1 MNGML
6 YYVSEQS
13 SSKRA
18 PIRIEI
24 VSSAENISVLDKD
37 LHDILRDASNS
48 CDFSS
53 YVDKNGETRVMIECI
68 VDEEEKEHVWDLLR
82 FKHKRHCSISS
93 EPSELLS
100 DTSSKPITDFN
111 DDIRVDGGL

>member
-1 MNGML
+1 M
-6 YYVSEQS
+6 SKQF

-24 VSSAENISVLDKD
+24 LSPAENILGLDKD
-37 LHDILRDASNS
+37 LHEILRDASNS

-53 YVDKNGETRVMIECI
+53 YVDKNGETRVMIECM
-68 VDEEEKEHVWDLLR
+68 VDEDEKERVWDLLR
-82 FKHKRHCSISS
+82 FKHKRDCSISS
-93 EPSELLS
+93 EPSEILS
-100 DTSSKPITDFN
+100 DTSSELNTDFN

>member
-1 MNGML
+1 M
-6 YYVSEQS
+6 SKQF

-24 VSSAENISVLDKD
+24 LSSAENIPVLDKD
-37 LHDILRDASNS
+37 LHEILRDESNS
-48 CDFSS
+48 CEFSS
-53 YVDKNGETRVMIECI
+53 YVEKKRETRVMLECM
-68 VDEEEKEHVWDLLR
+68 VDEDEKERVWDLLR
-82 FKHKRHCSISS
+82 FKHKRDCSISS

>member
-1 MNGML
+1 M
-6 YYVSEQS
+6 SKQF

-24 VSSAENISVLDKD
+24 LSPAENIPVLDKD
-37 LHDILRDASNS
+37 LHEILRDASNS

-53 YVDKNGETRVMIECI
+53 YVDKNGETRVMIECM
-68 VDEEEKEHVWDLLR
+68 VDEDEKEHVWDLLR
-82 FKHKRHCSISS
+82 FKHKRDCSISS

-100 DTSSKPITDFN
+100 DTSSELISDFN

>member
-1 MNGML
+1 
-6 YYVSEQS
+6 VSKQF

-24 VSSAENISVLDKD
+24 LSPAENILGLDKD

-53 YVDKNGETRVMIECI
+53 YVDKNGETRVMIECM
-68 VDEEEKEHVWDLLR
+68 VDEDEKERVWDLLR
-82 FKHKRHCSISS
+82 FKHKRDCSISS

-100 DTSSKPITDFN
+100 DTSSELITDFN
-111 DDIRVDGGL
+111 DDIQVDGGF

>member
-1 MNGML
+1 M
-6 YYVSEQS
+6 SEQF

-24 VSSAENISVLDKD
+24 LASAENIPVLDKD
-37 LHDILRDASNS
+37 LHEILRDASNS
-48 CDFSS
+48 CEFSS
-53 YVDKNGETRVMIECI
+53 YVDKNGETRVMIECM
-68 VDEEEKEHVWDLLR
+68 VDEDEKEHVWDLLR
-82 FKHKRHCSISS
+82 FKHKRDCSISS

-100 DTSSKPITDFN
+100 DTSSELITDSN

>member
-1 MNGML
+1 M
-6 YYVSEQS
+6 SKQF

-24 VSSAENISVLDKD
+24 LSPAENILGLDKD
-37 LHDILRDASNS
+37 LHEILRDASNS

-53 YVDKNGETRVMIECI
+53 YVDKNGETRVMIECM
-68 VDEEEKEHVWDLLR
+68 VDEDEKERVWDLLR
-82 FKHKRHCSISS
+82 FKHKRDCSISS

-100 DTSSKPITDFN
+100 DTSSELITDFN
-111 DDIRVDGGL
+111 DDIRVDGGF

>member
-1 MNGML
+1 M
-6 YYVSEQS
+6 SKQF

-24 VSSAENISVLDKD
+24 LSSAENIPVLDKD
-37 LHDILRDASNS
+37 LHEILRDASNS

-53 YVDKNGETRVMIECI
+53 YVDKNGETRVMIECM
-68 VDEEEKEHVWDLLR
+68 VDEDEKERVWDLLR
-82 FKHKRHCSISS
+82 FKHKRDCSISS
-93 EPSELLS
+93 EPSEILS
-100 DTSSKPITDFN
+100 DTSSELITDFN

>member
-1 MNGML
+1 
-6 YYVSEQS
+6 VSKQF

-24 VSSAENISVLDKD
+24 LSPAENILGLDKD
-37 LHDILRDASNS
+37 LHEILRDASNS

-53 YVDKNGETRVMIECI
+53 YVDKNGETRVMIECM
-68 VDEEEKEHVWDLLR
+68 VDEDEKERVWDLLR
-82 FKHKRHCSISS
+82 FKHKRDCSISS

-100 DTSSKPITDFN
+100 DTSSELITDFN
-111 DDIRVDGGL
+111 DDIRVDGGF

>member
-1 MNGML
+1 
-6 YYVSEQS
+6 VSKQF

-24 VSSAENISVLDKD
+24 LSPAENILGLDKD
-37 LHDILRDASNS
+37 LHEILRDASNS

-53 YVDKNGETRVMIECI
+53 YVDKNGETCVMIECM
-68 VDEEEKEHVWDLLR
+68 VDEDEKERVWDLLR
-82 FKHKRHCSISS
+82 FKHKRDCSISS

-100 DTSSKPITDFN
+100 DTSSELITDFN
-111 DDIRVDGGL
+111 DDIRVDGAF